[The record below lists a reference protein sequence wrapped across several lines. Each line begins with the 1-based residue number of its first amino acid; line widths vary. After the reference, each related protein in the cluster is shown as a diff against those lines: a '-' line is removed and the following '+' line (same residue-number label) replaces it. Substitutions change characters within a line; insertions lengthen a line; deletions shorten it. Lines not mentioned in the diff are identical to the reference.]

1 MCLQCLEQ
9 YLEGGPE
16 RLQMPLREKYGD
28 PYRISNV
35 YLKKINEWPTIWTG
49 DEQALNKFSVFL
61 TQRRG
66 AITKLTF
73 LSILNH
79 PLNLQSMVALLPSQ
93 LQDRWCREAS
103 RTRMSV
109 REIPALGNF
118 VKFVNAKASVAND
131 LVFSQGTLCRVDS
144 SMDQPY
150 RFVKGKGI

>member
-16 RLQMPLREKYGD
+16 RVQMPLREKYGD

-35 YLKKINEWPTIWTG
+35 YLKKINEWLTIWTG
-49 DEQALNKFSVFL
+49 DEQAQDKFSVFL

-79 PLNLQSMVALLPSQ
+79 PLNFQSMVACFLPS
-93 LQDRWCREAS
+93 S
-103 RTRMSV
+103 RTGGAMKPV
-109 REIPALGNF
+109 EQDCLRERDSCPWKLRKICER
-118 VKFVNAKASVAND
+118 
-131 LVFSQGTLCRVDS
+131 QGKRCKRSGLLARNPLS
-144 SMDQPY
+144 
-150 RFVKGKGI
+150 RG

>member
-1 MCLQCLEQ
+1 MKML
-9 YLEGGPE
+9 
-16 RLQMPLREKYGD
+16 LREKYGD

-79 PLNLQSMVALLPSQ
+79 PLNLQSMVACFLPS
-93 LQDRWCREAS
+93 S
-103 RTRMSV
+103 RTGGAMKPIEQECL
-109 REIPALGNF
+109 RE
-118 VKFVNAKASVAND
+118 
-131 LVFSQGTLCRVDS
+131 
-144 SMDQPY
+144 
-150 RFVKGKGI
+150 RFLPLENL